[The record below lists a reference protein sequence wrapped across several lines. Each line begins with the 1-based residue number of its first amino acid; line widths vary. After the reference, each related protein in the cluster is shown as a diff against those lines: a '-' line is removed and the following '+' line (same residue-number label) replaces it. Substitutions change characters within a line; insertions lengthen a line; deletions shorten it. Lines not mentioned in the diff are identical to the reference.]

1 MEEKLID
8 IRKVFREKNPRLY
21 QCMPAF
27 VIDFIRKLVHED
39 QINAFIQEYGHLQ
52 GLDFVNAIITHFGVQ
67 TRFTGV
73 EHVPTQG
80 GVIVAANHPMG
91 GLDAMALLKVL
102 SQRRTDLVVVVN
114 DILMQLKS
122 LRPLFAGVNKLGA
135 TARQDLK
142 AISHLYASD
151 RCVIVFPAGLVSR
164 KIKGIIRDLPWNK
177 SFVTMARKYQRNIIP
192 VHIQGANSSRFY
204 RIARWRKRLGIKAN
218 IEMLLLPDEMYRQYN
233 RTITITIGEPIGYDT
248 LGHGM
253 SDQECARRIYQ
264 HVYGLAGI
272 KKIF

>member
-8 IRKVFREKNPRLY
+8 IRKVFREKNPTLY
-21 QCMPAF
+21 RWMPAF
-27 VIDFIRKLVHED
+27 VIDFIRRLVHEE
-39 QINAFIQEYGHLQ
+39 QINAFIQEHGHLH
-52 GLDFVNAIITHFGVQ
+52 GLDFVNAIIDHFGVQ
-67 TRFTGV
+67 IRSTGM
-73 EHVPTQG
+73 EHVPVQG

-102 SQRRTDLVVVVN
+102 SQQRTDLVLIVN
-114 DILMQLKS
+114 DILMQLKN
-122 LRPLFAGVNKLGA
+122 LRPLFAGVNKHGA

-142 AISHLYASD
+142 AINDLYASD

-164 KIKGIIRDLPWNK
+164 KIKGMIRDLPWNK
-177 SFVTMARKYQRNIIP
+177 SFVTMARRYQRKIIP
-192 VHIQGANSSRFY
+192 VHIAGVNSARFY

-233 RTITITIGEPIGYDT
+233 RTIEITIGEPISYESF
-248 LGHGM
+248 GHGL

-264 HVYGLAGI
+264 QVYELAGI